1 MLILSAFKVEP
12 VYCTCSFTDFLS
24 VMVHLSTLLG
34 ACFNFGAYL
43 SMKLVRLLLKLKL
56 NKFVT
61 LLLYFIMRSVTV
73 FTQYSL

>member
-1 MLILSAFKVEP
+1 
-12 VYCTCSFTDFLS
+12 
-24 VMVHLSTLLG
+24 
-34 ACFNFGAYL
+34 L